1 MHKEVRKKQAR
12 PVPCK
17 QQSKAT
23 HPCKAVIFIN
33 ELPRVGFKPTT
44 LRTRD
49 KTSTSMYRET
59 DWEEGYRVAS
69 QLILH
74 RPLNSLGTRLAS
86 YLILTFL
93 FPFLTCCLRRK
104 TSSLVVRGE
113 GEEERGLVGGETA
126 QGTESIKLPD
136 QTKRTFCG
144 PV

>member
-1 MHKEVRKKQAR
+1 MQTTKQ
-12 PVPCK
+12 
-17 QQSKAT
+17 SNTT

-44 LRTRD
+44 LHTRD
-49 KTSTSMYRET
+49 KTSTSMYTET
-59 DWEEGYRVAS
+59 DWEQGYRVAN
-69 QLILH
+69 LH
-74 RPLNSLGTRLAS
+74 PPLNSLGTRLAS